1 MKKETLSALT
11 NAHAWVG
18 LVISTALFIVFL
30 AGSFS
35 LFRDNIAQWEMDPH
49 LSLNTTEINVSA
61 DQVIQSVVTE
71 YNLKETHY
79 FRLFFPTTLKPYYQ
93 VSFED
98 HGENGEE
105 VYRGLVV
112 SAQTGEIV
120 ANDYNFTFADFLY
133 RLHVDLK
140 IPTIGKYLV
149 GIVTLFF
156 FVALISGVV
165 IHWRKIAK
173 NFFLYRKD
181 KTKDKYLDGH
191 NLIGVMGLPFHIM
204 YAITGL
210 IFNLVIVYQI
220 AYALVLY
227 GGDQTALLKDAG
239 YNQPHIAEIGKH
251 IEMRGFDDFYQRAK
265 DTLDEEKLNFLAV
278 EHFGDESAMVSFG
291 ASDSSAFGIRKEV
304 IYRVSTGEQLYLT
317 LDNYN
322 NAVRSGLRFLQS
334 LHFGD
339 FAGYGLR
346 IVFFIL
352 GIGTCYIILTGN
364 LMWLAKREKNKR
376 QSKRGLH
383 VVRAITSGG
392 FIGSM
397 AGVATSFLAARILAP
412 DMINRSEMVQNV
424 FGVTLLIC
432 VVVAFF
438 IKNFAVFNSTLLK
451 LVSVTL
457 LLTLIADWVLF
468 SQQILMMI
476 SLAHYDVL
484 IVEGIVALF
493 ALCCWGISLR
503 IGKKSRAVEQ
513 LDPVTVSS

>member
-18 LVISTALFIVFL
+18 LVISTALFIIFL

-35 LFRDNIAQWEMDPH
+35 LFRDNIAQWELDPH
-49 LSLNTTEINVSA
+49 LPLNTVDVNVTA
-61 DQVIQSVVTE
+61 DEVIKRVVTE
-71 YNLKETHY
+71 YQLEETHF
-79 FRLFFPTTLKPYYQ
+79 FRIRFPSDGKPYYQ

-98 HGENGEE
+98 HDESGKE
-105 VYRGLVV
+105 VYRGLIV

-120 ANDYNFTFADFLY
+120 ANDYNFILADFLY

-140 IPTIGKYLV
+140 IPTAGKYIV

-156 FVALISGVV
+156 FVALISGVL
-165 IHWRKIAK
+165 IHWRKIVK
-173 NFFLYRKD
+173 NFYLYRKE
-181 KTKDKYLDGH
+181 KAKDKYLDGH

-227 GGDQTALLKDAG
+227 GGDQGALLKDAG
-239 YNQPHIAEIGKH
+239 YDQPHINEVGKH
-251 IEMRGFDDFYQRAK
+251 VEMTGFDELYLQARK
-265 DTLDEEKLNFLAV
+265 TLGEEELKYLAV

-291 ASDSSAFGIRKEV
+291 ASDSSAFGVRKEV

-317 LDNYN
+317 LDNHD

-364 LMWLAKREKNKR
+364 LMWIAKREKNKR
-376 QSKRGLH
+376 QSAVGLH
-383 VVRAITSGG
+383 IVRAITSGG

-397 AGVATSFLAARILAP
+397 AGVATSFLAARLFEA
-412 DMINRSEMVQNV
+412 DMLERGTLVQNV
-424 FGVTLLIC
+424 FGITLLLC
-432 VVVAFF
+432 VVAAFF
-438 IKNFAVFNSTLLK
+438 VKNFSLFNAVLLK
-451 LVSVTL
+451 LVT
-457 LLTLIADWVLF
+457 LTLILTLAADWMLFSEQIIQLF
-468 SQQILMMI
+468 SQGL
-476 SLAHYDVL
+476 YDVVIIEALML
-484 IVEGIVALF
+484 IF
-493 ALCCWGISLR
+493 ALCCWQISAR
-503 IGKKSRAVEQ
+503 SGHEISKEQ
-513 LDPVTVSS
+513 ETLATTVA

>member
-18 LVISTALFIVFL
+18 LVISTALFIIFL

-35 LFRDNIAQWEMDPH
+35 LFRENIAQWELDPH
-49 LSLNTTEINVSA
+49 LPLNTVDVTASA
-61 DQVIQSVVTE
+61 DDVIKSVVTE
-71 YNLKETHY
+71 YKLEETHF
-79 FRLFFPTTLKPYYQ
+79 FRLRFPTDSKPYYQ

-98 HGENGEE
+98 HDESGKE

-120 ANDYNFTFADFLY
+120 ANDYNFILADFLY

-140 IPTIGKYLV
+140 IPTAGKYIV

-156 FVALISGVV
+156 FVALISGVL
-165 IHWRKIAK
+165 IHWRKIVK
-173 NFFLYRKD
+173 NFYMYRTE

-191 NLIGVMGLPFHIM
+191 NLMGVMGLPFHIM

-227 GGDQTALLKDAG
+227 GGDQGALLKDAG
-239 YNQPHIAEIGKH
+239 YNQPHINEVGKH
-251 IEMRGFDDFYQRAK
+251 IEMTGFDTLYLRAK
-265 DTLDEEKLNFLAV
+265 NTLGEEDLSYLAV
-278 EHFGDESAMVSFG
+278 EHFGDESAMVSFS
-291 ASDSSAFGIRKEV
+291 ASDSSAFGVRKEV

-317 LDNYN
+317 LDNHD
-322 NAVRSGLRFLQS
+322 NAVRSGLRFLQT

-339 FAGYGLR
+339 FAGYGLK

-364 LMWLAKREKNKR
+364 LMWIAKREKNKR
-376 QSKRGLH
+376 QNALGLH
-383 VVRAITSGG
+383 IVRAMTSGG

-397 AGVATSFLAARILAP
+397 AGVAASFLAARLFEP
-412 DMINRSEMVQNV
+412 DMIERGAMVQNV
-424 FGVTLLIC
+424 FGITLLFC
-432 VVVAFF
+432 VVAAFF
-438 IKNFAVFNSTLLK
+438 VKNFSLFNAVLLK
-451 LVSVTL
+451 LVASTL
-457 LLTLIADWVLF
+457 AISIVADWVLF
-468 SQQILMMI
+468 SDQIIELY
-476 SLAHYDVL
+476 AHRRYDVI
-484 IVEGIVALF
+484 IVEAIITLF
-493 ALCCWGISLR
+493 ALCCWMIS
-503 IGKKSRAVEQ
+503 SRTGHETLKEEQIAAVS
-513 LDPVTVSS
+513 VT